1 MPVNTG
7 RVQKEFNVAL
17 QPTGAKQLDSV
28 ETLAPAH
35 LEIYNAVRTDAGF
48 FKGRPGY
55 TQAFDLGLGAGWSI
69 PMLIPASRAT
79 TSFDGSGFAFAYNL
93 GSASFR
99 VFELLNSGS
108 VREYTGP
115 GTGVVQSKV
124 SWTIFDGIP
133 IWQNY
138 NFQGLHRIRTDNLAG
153 TNVYDKIAT
162 APTAYYFVDMVAD
175 RLVVSGGGSLP
186 EQIRF
191 EWSDPGSATVWPGAA
206 NRSQVTGA
214 GESIRW
220 MKVLGTDLY
229 FFKDFS
235 IEIWGHI
242 GGREVFGRKGI
253 IPLVDK
259 FARHRRLI
267 GESVVLAG
275 DPPRFFFYCDN
286 DFWVLDGFAPRRISG
301 AYKARCQTLSQTF
314 INDAAYFGGAVP
326 GFDYAKE
333 HVIRW
338 RVRGVGVFVYDYL
351 NDVWTEDAAV
361 NVLSDTMTA
370 SIPAHGRS
378 YMEFGTKAYVTVGD
392 PIISN
397 GTDKVYEWTN
407 TAYQDAGSPFTVFR
421 RLRFPLD
428 PQQNHRCRWNRLL
441 LRGKRGRGAASSNPQ
456 LTVRWWLDQDADS
469 YTGAT
474 GAKGKVTLPLG
485 ETGDADFYFPAIT
498 GLGVG
503 RDVTLE
509 LEHAANV
516 PHVLTHATIAAK
528 PLGR

>member
-1 MPVNTG
+1 
-7 RVQKEFNVAL
+7 
-17 QPTGAKQLDSV
+17 
-28 ETLAPAH
+28 
-35 LEIYNAVRTDAGF
+35 
-48 FKGRPGY
+48 
-55 TQAFDLGLGAGWSI
+55 
-69 PMLIPASRAT
+69 
-79 TSFDGSGFAFAYNL
+79 
-93 GSASFR
+93 
-99 VFELLNSGS
+99 
-108 VREYTGP
+108 
-115 GTGVVQSKV
+115 
-124 SWTIFDGIP
+124 
-133 IWQNY
+133 
-138 NFQGLHRIRTDNLAG
+138 
-153 TNVYDKIAT
+153 
-162 APTAYYFVDMVAD
+162 
-175 RLVVSGGGSLP
+175 
-186 EQIRF
+186 
-191 EWSDPGSATVWPGAA
+191 
-206 NRSQVTGA
+206 
-214 GESIRW
+214 

-286 DFWVLDGFAPRRISG
+286 DFWVLDGFAPRRISN
-301 AYKARCQTLSQTF
+301 AYKARMQTLPQSTVNNF
-314 INDAAYFGGAVP
+314 LGSSVI
-326 GFDYAKE
+326 GFDYSKE

-338 RVRGVGVFVYDYL
+338 RLRGVGVFVYDYL
-351 NDVWTEDAAV
+351 NDVWTEDATRTGFTDAPFFLPP
-361 NVLSDTMTA
+361 N
-370 SIPAHGRS
+370 HGGA
-378 YMEFGTKAYVTVGD
+378 YMEFGNKAYIATGFADVGTG
-392 PIISN
+392 

-407 TAYQDAGSPFTVFR
+407 TAYQDAGSPFSVFR
-421 RLRFPLD
+421 LLRFPLD

-441 LRGKRGRGAASSNPQ
+441 LRGKRGRGSAGSNPQ